1 MMRRIPISVY
11 IGGAILLSLFVFSSM
26 TYQQQ
31 SLIPFLTQH
40 IPLDWVYAF
49 SFVSFHYEV
58 PISVA
63 SLGPAA
69 FLEFFIRKGMH
80 AGLFFILGISIVH
93 FLRGRGYTAL
103 PAAFFA
109 FTAAMTIGV
118 MDEFHQQL
126 TGGRTPLV
134 GDVLIDGSGALIGI
148 VLYTAI
154 RLYLKA
160 DRIVREQEQ
169 KHA

>member
-1 MMRRIPISVY
+1 MRRIPIAAYV
-11 IGGAILLSLFVFSSM
+11 GVAILLSLFVFSSM

-31 SLIPFLTQH
+31 SLISFLTQR

-49 SFVSFHYEV
+49 SFVSFHYKV

-80 AGLFFILGISIVH
+80 AGLFLILGISIVH
-93 FLRGRGYTAL
+93 FLRGRGYAAL
-103 PAAFFA
+103 SAAFFA
-109 FTAAMTIGV
+109 FTTAMTIGV

-160 DRIVREQEQ
+160 DQIVREQEQ
-169 KHA
+169 QRA

>member
-1 MMRRIPISVY
+1 
-11 IGGAILLSLFVFSSM
+11 
-26 TYQQQ
+26 
-31 SLIPFLTQH
+31 
-40 IPLDWVYAF
+40 
-49 SFVSFHYEV
+49 
-58 PISVA
+58 
-63 SLGPAA
+63 
-69 FLEFFIRKGMH
+69 
-80 AGLFFILGISIVH
+80 
-93 FLRGRGYTAL
+93 
-103 PAAFFA
+103 
-109 FTAAMTIGV
+109 MTIGGI
-118 MDEFHQQL
+118 DEFHQQL

>member
-1 MMRRIPISVY
+1 M
-11 IGGAILLSLFVFSSM
+11 
-26 TYQQQ
+26 
-31 SLIPFLTQH
+31 
-40 IPLDWVYAF
+40 
-49 SFVSFHYEV
+49 
-58 PISVA
+58 
-63 SLGPAA
+63 
-69 FLEFFIRKGMH
+69 
-80 AGLFFILGISIVH
+80 
-93 FLRGRGYTAL
+93 
-103 PAAFFA
+103 
-109 FTAAMTIGV
+109 
-118 MDEFHQQL
+118 